1 MELCSSMAAALCFAL
16 ACNLDTLLL
25 AVVCGGRGLQ
35 ISLLHALV
43 LAVETTAV
51 TALSLL
57 LGSAFSTVLPVR
69 TTEALGGLVLIG
81 IGLWTLLDALQGQ
94 ETAGEDQPPGP
105 ALRDWIGLA
114 AALAVNNAGAGVAAG
129 AAGLSLPLATVGT
142 FLVTLTVLPLGERLG
157 RRAAGRLSDRLALPL
172 SGLLLLLLGLWEVIL

>member
-57 LGSAFSTVLPVR
+57 LGSAFSAVLPVR
-69 TTEALGGLVLIG
+69 TTEALGGWSSSASG
-81 IGLWTLLDALQGQ
+81 SGPFWTPSRGRR
-94 ETAGEDQPPGP
+94 PPG
-105 ALRDWIGLA
+105 RT
-114 AALAVNNAGAGVAAG
+114 
-129 AAGLSLPLATVGT
+129 SLP
-142 FLVTLTVLPLGERLG
+142 VLP
-157 RRAAGRLSDRLALPL
+157 
-172 SGLLLLLLGLWEVIL
+172 SGTGSAWPPPWP